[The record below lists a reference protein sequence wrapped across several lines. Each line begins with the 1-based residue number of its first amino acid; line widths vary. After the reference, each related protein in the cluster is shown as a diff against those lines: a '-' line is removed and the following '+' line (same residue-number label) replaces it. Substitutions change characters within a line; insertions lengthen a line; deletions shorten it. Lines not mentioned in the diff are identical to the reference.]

1 MHACSSM
8 PGTGGSG
15 ACLAPLDQGL
25 PDLAAGAQATAISTE
40 DIVKVMSD
48 LGLIKYWKG
57 DHIIRWI
64 FHATI
69 LHAAG

>member
-1 MHACSSM
+1 
-8 PGTGGSG
+8 
-15 ACLAPLDQGL
+15 
-25 PDLAAGAQATAISTE
+25 LAAGAQATAISTE